1 MAKINAEDCIKNK
14 ITGVYTILAQETTK
28 PNKQPQSK
36 ISKTKNKTDKAG
48 KRETQQDNWST
59 DWDNSQDENSDKLSV
74 PSHFK
79 KYTVESQKIVLK
91 QPVREVPEEKIS
103 YDLWELSKTEN
114 LAQPGEESK
123 TI

>member
-1 MAKINAEDCIKNK
+1 MAKVNAEDCIKDK
-14 ITGVYTILAQETTK
+14 ITGVYTVSAQKTTK

-36 ISKTKNKTDKAG
+36 ITKTKNKTDKAR

-59 DWDNSQDENSDKLSV
+59 DWDNSQDKNSDKLSV

-91 QPVREVPEEKIS
+91 QPVREFPEEKIS
-103 YDLWELSKTEN
+103 YDLPELSKTVN
-114 LAQPGEESK
+114 LA
-123 TI
+123 